1 MVEWFFDEKFVEV
14 QTFLGLNFYI
24 NKKKKR
30 LIKKKIKNF
39 FIVTVLKFKIYVA

>member
-14 QTFLGLNFYI
+14 QTFLGLIYKKY
-24 NKKKKR
+24 NKKKIR
-30 LIKKKIKNF
+30 NF